1 MVRRHVEEG
10 VAELDLL
17 QLHGRT
23 DAAYALRRKIVR
35 VRRLLDALD
44 RASLAEAHD
53 RLTDLNDCLGW
64 LQHQHRCVRL
74 DAVVDCPMTH
84 RDLEPVDSS
93 PWMSGSISSPS
104 LS

>member
-1 MVRRHVEEG
+1 MVRRHMEEA

-23 DAAYALRRKIVR
+23 DAAYVLRRKIVR
-35 VRRLLDALD
+35 VRMLLDALD

-64 LQHQHRCVRL
+64 LQHQHRCARL
-74 DAVVDCPMTH
+74 DAVVDRPMTH